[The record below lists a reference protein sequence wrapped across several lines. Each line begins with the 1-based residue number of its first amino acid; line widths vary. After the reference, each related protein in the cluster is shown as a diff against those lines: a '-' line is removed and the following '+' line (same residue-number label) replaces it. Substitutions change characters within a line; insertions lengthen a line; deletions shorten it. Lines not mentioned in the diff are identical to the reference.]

1 MLQQLTCNTPFLIPP
16 LLFNQIRD
24 SPIFELSNPPFGADK
39 TRDLLKP
46 KNLIFEKKVEIW
58 TEKSKDV
65 VSHLR
70 FFEWVVEW
78 YSN

>member
-46 KNLIFEKKVEIW
+46 KNLIFEKKVEI
-58 TEKSKDV
+58 
-65 VSHLR
+65 
-70 FFEWVVEW
+70 
-78 YSN
+78 